1 MFLTLFLF
9 LCFRQWDISNSIVGK
24 GFSFTKN
31 VNLLKI
37 KSKPSTLPRMKSV
50 LFCSHVHSGQRKILL
65 LLLIE
70 TCTNKRNQIIQ
81 QPCNEHEVLFNWNL
95 LMVVDSYVPWS
106 PSWFPNVRAME
117 RTEPGVG
124 SSNPCLCQVSVE
136 SSIVISVAPC
146 FQINYL
152 FLCENR
158 LTVTVSAGVPSSI
171 GLGVFLE
178 SVFFSETACLF
189 SGSFLLLSPPRKWA
203 PSWKMLD
210 INKRRLGNH

>member
-1 MFLTLFLF
+1 M
-9 LCFRQWDISNSIVGK
+9 Q
-24 GFSFTKN
+24 
-31 VNLLKI
+31 
-37 KSKPSTLPRMKSV
+37 SV

-189 SGSFLLLSPPRKWA
+189 SGSFLLLPPPQKMGAVLENVGHKQAQAWKSLISRCCLEIVRHKHV
-203 PSWKMLD
+203 PS
-210 INKRRLGNH
+210 